1 MSKRS
6 GRRPSVPSHPLLLGT
21 VWGRQVLGSCESR
34 SWALKRCPGRRSPLL
49 WLDTIGWEPGTGSWF
64 GIHWGSKG
72 LKGGGCDYQK
82 ASAQSLF
89 FIWLYCPSPPR
100 NLSRVV
106 LQAPGWWM
114 TRFCAYMCTY
124 SLTASPAQHHPI
136 LQRNLTPTPSSSKV
150 HLKCATWVIQ
160 AAGQI

>member
-82 ASAQSLF
+82 ASAQSLLH
-89 FIWLYCPSPPR
+89 IWLYYPSPPR

-136 LQRNLTPTPSSSKV
+136 LQRNLPPLRLPPKYILSV
-150 HLKCATWVIQ
+150 Q
-160 AAGQI
+160 RE